1 MAFFPPAPPRPLD
14 EKGRPLLGAYAG
26 SFEVI
31 DLDPLAGTGPRGWL
45 ARHAV
50 RKRWIYLFAAS
61 EQAVLG
67 AAVVDLGYAGS
78 AFAFALDRRE
88 GKLLFDVG
96 LRGGPRS
103 ARVGDLPG
111 PGARARFGR
120 RGRLVEID
128 RSAER
133 WRLLLEVGACRADVT
148 LASGGAPAPFSLVA
162 PVAPGR
168 VNVTQKEGA
177 LAAGGWAAS
186 GERVLSLAGGL
197 GGTDVTNGLLARRTA
212 WRWAFA
218 AGRDAE
224 GRPLAFNLVS
234 GFNEGAAT
242 EDVAF
247 DGEGPRPLPPCA
259 FELDAARPLAPWRVA
274 SADGSVVLR
283 FAPAAVHREE
293 IDAWLVRSR
302 FVQVAGAFDGHLP
315 GPDGRRVE
323 VLGLPGVVEDQ
334 AVLW

>member
-1 MAFFPPAPPRPLD
+1 MAPFPAAPPRPLD
-14 EKGRPLLGAYAG
+14 PTGRALLGAYAG

-31 DLDPLAGTGPRGWL
+31 DLAPMMGAGLRGWF
-45 ARHAV
+45 ARRAI

-61 EQAVLG
+61 EQALVG

-88 GKLLFDVG
+88 GRLLFDVG
-96 LRGGPRS
+96 LRGGPGA

-111 PGARARFGR
+111 AGARARLARGR
-120 RGRLVEID
+120 RLVEIE
-128 RSAER
+128 RSRER
-133 WRLLLEVGACRADVT
+133 WRLLLDAGAWRADVT
-148 LASGGAPAPFSLVA
+148 LASGGGPAPFSLVA

-177 LAAGGWAAS
+177 LAAGGWVAA
-186 GERVLSLAGGL
+186 GARVLSLADGL
-197 GGTDVTNGLLARRTA
+197 GGADVTNGLLARRTA

-218 AGRDAE
+218 AGRDAAN
-224 GRPLAFNLVS
+224 RALAFNLVS

-247 DGEGPRPLPPCA
+247 DAAGPRPLPPCT
-259 FELDAARPLAPWRVA
+259 FDFDPSRPLEPWRVS
-274 SADGSVVLR
+274 SADGAIDLR
-283 FAPAAVHREE
+283 FAPAALHREQV
-293 IDAWLVRSR
+293 DAWLVRSR
-302 FVQVAGAFDGHLP
+302 FVQVAGVFEGHLP
-315 GPDGRRVE
+315 GPDGRRAE
-323 VLGLPGVVEDQ
+323 VAGLPGVVEDQ